1 MTERIR
7 TALSRGAALL
17 AACSVTGAVAL
28 SSPAQ
33 AQPATGPAGPAT
45 PASGPAASAQ
55 AHPAAPGSGTQSPQ
69 QQAAATALLRQAST
83 GGPPGNP
90 ATVGGAQLAGS
101 GVVVNAPA
109 APLPTVPASA
119 YVIADAGTGQVLA
132 AKDPHGLLRPASTLK
147 MLTAVT
153 LIPLLNPDATVAA
166 SEQATTVTP
175 NVAGLVR
182 GQPYQVSDLFYAL
195 LMISANDAA
204 IALAQATGSLGNGV
218 ALMNAEAHHL
228 QAYDVTAKD
237 PNGLDAPGQHVS
249 AYDLALI
256 ARQALTMPELMN
268 YDATREISFPVTA
281 RKSETLFNQNDLL
294 TKYPGGIGGKIG
306 WTSAAGATYIGM
318 ARRNGVTLIVT
329 VLHCQ
334 ALTEVINASKLLNWG
349 FAEDGKV
356 RPVGRLVSPITAG
369 GRPPARASGKPAPS
383 QRPATSGDLTT
394 TKIPGAPAAASI
406 GLIVLAAAA
415 AIVLILLR
423 RRSPLR

>member
-1 MTERIR
+1 VTERIR
-7 TALSRGAALL
+7 TVLSRGAALL
-17 AACSVTGAVAL
+17 AACSVTSAVAL

-33 AQPATGPAGPAT
+33 AQPATGPAARPAT
-45 PASGPAASAQ
+45 L
-55 AHPAAPGSGTQSPQ
+55 GSGTQSPQ
-69 QQAAATALLRQAST
+69 QQAAAAALLRQAST

-147 MLTAVT
+147 MLTAVA
-153 LIPLLNPDATVAA
+153 LVPLLNPDATVVA
-166 SEQATTVTP
+166 SQQATTVTP
-175 NVAGLVR
+175 NIAGLVR
-182 GQPYQVSDLFYAL
+182 GHPYKVSDLFYAL

-204 IALAQATGSLGNGV
+204 ISLAQATGSLDSGV

-228 QAYDVTAKD
+228 RAYDVTAKD

-256 ARQALTMPELMN
+256 ARQALAIPQLMN
-268 YDATREISFPVTA
+268 YDAARETRFPVTA
-281 RKSETLFNQNDLL
+281 RKAETLFNQNDLL

-306 WTSAAGATYIGM
+306 WTSAAGATYIGI

-329 VLHCQ
+329 VLHCTP
-334 ALTEVINASKLLNWG
+334 LMEVINASKLLNWG

-356 RPVGRLVSPITAG
+356 RPAGQLVSPITAAA
-369 GRPPARASGKPAPS
+369 RPAAPAAGASAPS
-383 QRPATSGDLTT
+383 QHPVTSGDLTT
-394 TKIPGAPAAASI
+394 TKIPKVLAAASI

-415 AIVLILLR
+415 AIVLIVLR